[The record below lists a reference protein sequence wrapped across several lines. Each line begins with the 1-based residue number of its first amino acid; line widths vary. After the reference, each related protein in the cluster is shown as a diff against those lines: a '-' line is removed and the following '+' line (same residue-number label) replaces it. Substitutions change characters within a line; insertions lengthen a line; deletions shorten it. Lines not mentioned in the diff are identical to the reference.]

1 MTKVTGKAAEDL
13 AHEITMEA
21 LSDIFN
27 IISVKM
33 GEMEEKGLS
42 PAFGFHLG
50 KSCGFAITA
59 SCLAYFNDKDKAKQ
73 ALEIVEDFGEYMAQS
88 VAINKGMDK
97 SPQSKIIIQ

>member
-1 MTKVTGKAAEDL
+1 MKKLTEKEAEQI
-13 AHEITMEA
+13 AGEMTMEA

-27 IISVKM
+27 IISAKM
-33 GEMEEKGLS
+33 SEMEEKDLS
-42 PAFGFHLG
+42 PAFGFHMG
-50 KSCGFAITA
+50 KSIGFAVTA

-73 ALEIVEDFGEYMAQS
+73 ALGIVEEFGEYMAQS